1 MESAESEEIEES
13 PQVLGDRQNPKSPKK
28 EKKPKPLNTKDRVE
42 ILEGIVVDQR
52 ALIDA
57 LIAADVLLRAADV
70 ELKAADVELKA
81 ADVLLQAADV
91 AIVGR
96 LDIAEPAITAVEGR
110 LDTAEPKITAQGK

>member
-57 LIAADVLLRAADV
+57 LIAADI
-70 ELKAADVELKA
+70 
-81 ADVLLQAADV
+81 LLQAADI

-110 LDTAEPKITAQGK
+110 LDTAEPKITAVEGRLDTAEPKITAQGK